1 MKPTIQRNAK
11 AFLIAALIVFAL
23 LVIDILVA
31 KVQVMMGIN
40 IPLHLG
46 DTGQFLLLLVAV
58 VLFVIGALFKEKIA
72 GSDGKL
78 DH

>member
-58 VLFVIGALFKEKIA
+58 VLFVIGALFKEKVA
-72 GSDGKL
+72 GSDGNL